1 MLAMVLVVT
10 FMMVVVAV
18 AAEVMTIMI
27 CCCLHM
33 PYMER
38 LPCHAPPAALM
49 WSAYSKYPPTLAP
62 TCPQHTAHRTQELP
76 LPEVSS
82 MGAHSS
88 AFVPR
93 KHNPASMELCRAS
106 VCVCVCVCSRTPTNC
121 LQSGLCIIPR
131 GIKSV
136 YASAHSA

>member
-1 MLAMVLVVT
+1 MEGGEDDDGQLGMHRQAKMEVVMLAMVLVVT

-49 WSAYSKYPPTLAP
+49 WSAYSKY
-62 TCPQHTAHRTQELP
+62 
-76 LPEVSS
+76 
-82 MGAHSS
+82 
-88 AFVPR
+88 
-93 KHNPASMELCRAS
+93 S
-106 VCVCVCVCSRTPTNC
+106 VVRI
-121 LQSGLCIIPR
+121 L
-131 GIKSV
+131 
-136 YASAHSA
+136 